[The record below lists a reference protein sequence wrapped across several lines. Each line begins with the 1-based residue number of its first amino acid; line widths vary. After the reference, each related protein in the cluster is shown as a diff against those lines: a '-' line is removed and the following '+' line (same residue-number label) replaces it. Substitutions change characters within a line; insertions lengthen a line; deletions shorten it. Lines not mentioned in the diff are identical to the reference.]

1 MVDLF
6 KYNAMYKK
14 EGNRLDYTKADGEMI
29 KQFRKAWER
38 NDNLG
43 LDKAME
49 DVSKHGE
56 KSISEITTTVD
67 PDLEEA

>member
-1 MVDLF
+1 
-6 KYNAMYKK
+6 MY
-14 EGNRLDYTKADGEMI
+14 TTADGEMI

-67 PDLEEA
+67 PDLEEAE